1 MRFKS
6 TNLNFLHFQIF
17 IINSTGAE
25 DTTKEATAEEE
36 TTTDRVEVDITKVV
50 EEDTMTVMAK
60 GAINFLVSCLEIL
73 IKYLV
78 EVT

>member
-1 MRFKS
+1 M
-6 TNLNFLHFQIF
+6 
-17 IINSTGAE
+17 
-25 DTTKEATAEEE
+25 
-36 TTTDRVEVDITKVV
+36 EVDITKVV